1 MLPENYLP
9 EHVYF
14 DTHQYAIVDRILF
27 NQLPEAF
34 PAIELVTPLTASQAH
49 LYPWLIPLREIGGS
63 QWRHLISDIQLA
75 SDPAK
80 MPPVCLFLKSELS
93 PEEIKNSLLSM
104 LIIMDEYKR
113 RHILRFY
120 DPRVL
125 FHLHW
130 MLNSW
135 DFRSKF
141 NTREIPY
148 WTFWLEGRWHT
159 LAYEK
164 NPLFDASTATA
175 SFNQIQRIGLINQVL
190 ARLPLILDIEIR
202 RETSRRIDK
211 LLEQC
216 PLVTEADKI
225 AFSTQ
230 GLIYGDDFWN
240 TEKMSALL
248 KECTDKPGYY
258 ARLATC
264 WSEATWQEVLNK
276 NNQHTLRSRYL

>member
-75 SDPAK
+75 SDPEK
-80 MPPVCLFLKSELS
+80 MPVICLLLKSELS
-93 PEEIKNSLLSM
+93 PDAMKNSLVSM
-104 LIIMDEYKR
+104 LIMMDEYKQ

-130 MLNSW
+130 MLSAW

-141 NTREIPY
+141 NTREIPC

-190 ARLPLILDIEIR
+190 TELPLISDIITR
-202 RETSRRIDK
+202 RETSRRIDN

-225 AFSTQ
+225 AFATQ
-230 GLIYGDDFWN
+230 GLIYGDGFWK
-240 TEKMSALL
+240 TDKMTALL
-248 KECTDKPGYY
+248 KESVNEPGYY
-258 ARLATC
+258 ARLTSG
-264 WSEATWQEVLNK
+264 WKEADWQEMQNK
-276 NNQHTLRSRYL
+276 DNQRTWRSRYL